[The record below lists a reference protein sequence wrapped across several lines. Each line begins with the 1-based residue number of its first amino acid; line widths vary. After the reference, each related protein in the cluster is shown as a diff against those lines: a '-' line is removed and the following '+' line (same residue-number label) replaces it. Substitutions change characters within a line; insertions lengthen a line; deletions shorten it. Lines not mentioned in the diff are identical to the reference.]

1 MISQN
6 KLIHYSINFLEDEI
20 SSLKEDIDISKE
32 DLIKA
37 QLQRLLNEYTRDL
50 GELRG
55 NENNNESI

>member
-37 QLQRLLNEYTRDL
+37 QLQRLLQEYIQDL
-50 GELRG
+50 EELR
-55 NENNNESI
+55 NLE

>member
-6 KLIHYSINFLEDEI
+6 KLIHYSINFLEGEI

-37 QLQRLLNEYTRDL
+37 QLQRLLQEYIQDL
-50 GELRG
+50 EELR
-55 NENNNESI
+55 NLEWIMK

>member
-37 QLQRLLNEYTRDL
+37 QLQRLLQEYIQDL
-50 GELRG
+50 KELR
-55 NENNNESI
+55 NLEWIMK